1 MRKYLTMLTILLLV
15 LFMVGCEKSIN
26 PINSD
31 NPATSIGQSENSAKI
46 AVMPFGSEVQNIVA
60 KKGHKGPKPPK
71 SNKWHVPGDFNTIQE
86 ANDAA
91 QVLDGDIIIVAPG
104 DYAGAYITK
113 QLNIRGHK
121 NDDDE
126 DDDDEDDDDNEDDV
140 NNITRITSGP
150 ELGNYGLY
158 QGFRFFAG
166 SDGSKIKNLTFTTD
180 FGIMNNDGSDNI
192 EISHCKF
199 LNTIQGIS
207 AWGGSGWKIKHNEII
222 NLRTRNGGG
231 IGILS
236 GARWGGII
244 EKNEIKNNK
253 IYGTLNVW
261 ANDGGGYAGSGIVFF
276 ADFRW
281 GWPGADEIKNNK
293 VEHNKIS
300 LVSDN
305 PSVVDVVGCE
315 LTDPRN
321 DESLIII
328 FDNKIKK
335 NDFRGTITPMVFTP
349 ITLEAA
355 NDISKNK
362 VD

>member
-1 MRKYLTMLTILLLV
+1 MRKTIAILTILLLV
-15 LFMVGCEKSIN
+15 IFMVGCENSVN

-31 NPATSIGQSENSAKI
+31 NPTNSFVQSENVTKI
-46 AVMPFGSEVQNIVA
+46 GVIPFGGENRIIVA
-60 KKGHKGPKPPK
+60 KKKHKGPKPPK
-71 SNKWHVPGDFNTIQE
+71 PNKWRVPGDFNTIQE
-86 ANDAA
+86 ANDAV
-91 QVLDGDIIIVAPG
+91 QVMDGDIIFIAPG
-104 DYAGAYITK
+104 EYAGANITK
-113 QLNIRGHK
+113 QLNIKGHK
-121 NDDDE
+121 NDDE
-126 DDDDEDDDDNEDDV
+126 EDDDEDNDEDDGSDGINV
-140 NNITRITSGP
+140 TKIISGP

-166 SDGSKIKNLTFTTD
+166 SDGSKIKDITFTTD
-180 FGIMNNDGSDNI
+180 FGIMNNDGSDDI

-261 ANDGGGYAGSGIVFF
+261 ASDGGGYAGSGIVFF

-281 GWPGADEIKNNK
+281 GWPGADAIQNNK

-300 LVSDN
+300 LVSNN
-305 PSVVDVVGCE
+305 PSVVDIVGCE

-335 NDFRGTITPMVFTP
+335 NDFRGTTTPMAFTP
-349 ITLEAA
+349 LTLEAA